1 MIKIYL
7 ADSTKSSEHDDA
19 LKLAAY
25 ALYDTFGCEMPILKD
40 ARGKPY
46 VGKDGVYISIAH
58 SHERCLVAVS
68 NSEIGVDI
76 EYRSKDEAR
85 LIRIAERYF
94 TEKEAEYVKAKPS
107 ERFYEIWCAKESFIK
122 FTGEGM
128 ARPLSSFCVFD
139 SPLIFSHF
147 DIDGYTLCV
156 CSAEMTDT
164 PPIYV
169 KQTQKQRTE
178 QLCEHSI

>member
-1 MIKIYL
+1 MIKLYL
-7 ADSTKSSEHDDA
+7 ADSAKTSEHDDA

-25 ALYDTFGCEMPILKD
+25 ALCDTFGWEVPILKD
-40 ARGKPY
+40 VHGKPY
-46 VGKDGVYISIAH
+46 VREDGIYISIAH
-58 SHERCLVAVS
+58 SQERCLVAVS

-76 EYRSKDEAR
+76 EYRAPGEER
-85 LIRIAERYF
+85 LIRIADRYF
-94 TEKEAEYVKAKPS
+94 TEKEAEYVKANPS
-107 ERFYEIWCAKESFIK
+107 ERFYEIWCAKESYIK
-122 FTGEGM
+122 YTGEGLT
-128 ARPLSSFCVFD
+128 RPLSSFCVFD

-156 CSAEMTDT
+156 CSAEKTDT

-178 QLCEHSI
+178 